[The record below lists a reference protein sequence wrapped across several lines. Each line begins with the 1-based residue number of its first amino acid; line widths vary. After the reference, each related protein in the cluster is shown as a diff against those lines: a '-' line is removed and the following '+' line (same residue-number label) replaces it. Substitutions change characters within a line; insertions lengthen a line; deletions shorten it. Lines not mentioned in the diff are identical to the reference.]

1 MERMEESKRSRALS
15 MSAEEEE
22 KGMSSPEQLNCM
34 RLVNKKEQ
42 RMRKGVDS
50 PDVVMKSKAMVK
62 MASGSSL

>member
-22 KGMSSPEQLNCM
+22 GMKSRIERNCL